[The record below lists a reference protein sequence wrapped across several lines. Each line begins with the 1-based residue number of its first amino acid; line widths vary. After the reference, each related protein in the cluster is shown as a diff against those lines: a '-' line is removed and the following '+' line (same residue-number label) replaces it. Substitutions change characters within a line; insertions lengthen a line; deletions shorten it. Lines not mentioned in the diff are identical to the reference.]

1 MATARLSSSIASSV
15 WRNAGIRSGIYMTGA
30 PIRLITRPFRRGG

>member
-1 MATARLSSSIASSV
+1 VVAGDEHLH
-15 WRNAGIRSGIYMTGA
+15 NAGIRSGIDMTGA